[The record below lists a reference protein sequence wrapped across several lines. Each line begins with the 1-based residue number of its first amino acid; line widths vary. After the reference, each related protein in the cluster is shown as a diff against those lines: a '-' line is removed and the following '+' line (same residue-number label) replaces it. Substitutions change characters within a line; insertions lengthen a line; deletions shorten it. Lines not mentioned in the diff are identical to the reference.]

1 MRNLPLFSCLVESY
15 GYNFIHLR
23 FSALCCGCHRAFG
36 SRQIKC
42 TCSSH
47 LQPGHSAPQPSLRT
61 DPEVLVVFLVGQ
73 GRERHLVINQLIPSN
88 PFFHTYKVIQAAFD
102 STTFFLAEF
111 STNTLYSSS
120 CLSGLAVK
128 EPGCIK

>member
-1 MRNLPLFSCLVESY
+1 MRNLPLLSCLVESY

-42 TCSSH
+42 TCFSH
-47 LQPGHSAPQPSLRT
+47 PQPGHSAPQPSLGT

-88 PFFHTYKVIQAAFD
+88 SLFHTYNVIQPAFEHWHFIPCFIWQCFHLQP
-102 STTFFLAEF
+102 TLLA
-111 STNTLYSSS
+111 LI
-120 CLSGLAVK
+120 LPAK
-128 EPGCIK
+128 KP